1 MIERM
6 IETRHA
12 ITFNSLSH
20 SNLEWKR
27 FFQFLFLLI
36 MSVLWFIS
44 AFRDEHIGSDHGNY
58 VDAFH
63 NIEKNGDAYFTEK
76 GYVLFKQDSHNNRR
90 WDCYFNNTCN
100 HSYFIEFYYLYKKIC
115 IT

>member
-36 MSVLWFIS
+36 MSGLWFIS
-44 AFRDEHIGSDHGNY
+44 AFRDEHIGSDH
-58 VDAFH
+58 
-63 NIEKNGDAYFTEK
+63 
-76 GYVLFKQDSHNNRR
+76 
-90 WDCYFNNTCN
+90 
-100 HSYFIEFYYLYKKIC
+100 
-115 IT
+115 

>member
-1 MIERM
+1 MYIYILIFVFIVYFFMIERM

-36 MSVLWFIS
+36 MSGLWFIS

-63 NIEKNGDAYFTEK
+63 NIERRSGA
-76 GYVLFKQDSHNNRR
+76 NRSEV
-90 WDCYFNNTCN
+90 TP
-100 HSYFIEFYYLYKKIC
+100 C
-115 IT
+115 IRFF

>member
-36 MSVLWFIS
+36 MSGLWFIS

-76 GYVLFKQDSHNNRR
+76 G
-90 WDCYFNNTCN
+90 
-100 HSYFIEFYYLYKKIC
+100 
-115 IT
+115 